1 MDPPPLSAAT
11 IITTT
16 TLKNHPDSIE
26 SSSPRSRNAETWSDE
41 NLPAVPGAKLRLMC
55 SYGGHIMPRPHDK
68 TLCYVGGDTRI
79 VVVDRHSSLKDLCA
93 RLSRTILH
101 GRPFTLKYQLP
112 NEDLDNL
119 ITVTTDEDLDNM
131 VEEYDRITAKGTA
144 SSRLRV
150 FLFFTKPEASVSM
163 GSLLDDVKSET
174 WFVDAL
180 NNSGMLNRVVSD
192 SAAGDS
198 FVNLDVG
205 GGGVS
210 ASGSSN
216 NLEALPDTSN
226 NKAKILPDV
235 VQSSPGSPMME
246 NSSSS
251 SPSFSPSLANLPPIR
266 VRVDDNSS
274 RLQQENKVA
283 GLAEEQLVQMT
294 IASGVKQDDGLVSVV
309 SSAVAAA
316 PAIPAA
322 VTMPSVGVV
331 TASDNVMNR
340 VVSEDERSDL
350 GFRKPPLPL
359 QLVQP
364 RTSGGLNLPSPDSVA
379 SDSSIA
385 SANSFSKTVYYQD
398 QVQAAQLDNKLVA
411 LPNGKSEISDQ
422 VIQVHGQQVHDSGY
436 TLPPQLDQNRQLQQ
450 QKPLVHAS
458 SHYIHHPAATGQIPV
473 SSYYQVYAPP
483 PQQQQLHPPIGQQQY
498 PVYVMPVGP
507 TQVTQPYN
515 MALQPNMGDPNVLI
529 SGRTLMPQSA
539 VTSAAY
545 KDGTPPIY
553 PTKSVSPTIPE
564 VTPSVY
570 KAPPP
575 VASNPAYA
583 PIPPNQFQ
591 PQYVGLS
598 QFHHPPQSIVVA
610 SSSTT
615 TNYGYEYGGHV
626 QDQAYYTQ
634 QQTTTAPLLPQYQS
648 MTPAA
653 AAAALKDASKQF
665 PADTIQQQNRASQ
678 PV

>member
-11 IITTT
+11 ITTH
-16 TLKNHPDSIE
+16 KNHPDSIE
-26 SSSPRSRNAETWSDE
+26 SSSPRSRNAEIWSDE

-79 VVVDRHSSLKDLCA
+79 VVVDRHSSLKDLCS

-112 NEDLDNL
+112 NEDLDSL

-131 VEEYDRITAKGTA
+131 VEEYDRITAKGAA

-192 SAAGDS
+192 TAAGDS
-198 FVNLDVG
+198 FVNLDG

-216 NLEALPDTSN
+216 NLEALPDTNN
-226 NKAKILPDV
+226 NKAKNLPDV

-274 RLQQENKVA
+274 RLQQENKVG
-283 GLAEEQLVQMT
+283 GLPEEQLVQMT
-294 IASGVKQDDGLVSVV
+294 IASGLKQDDGLVSVV
-309 SSAVAAA
+309 SSAVAA

-331 TASDNVMNR
+331 TTSDNVMNR
-340 VVSEDERSDL
+340 VLSEDERSDL

-364 RTSGGLNLPSPDSVA
+364 RTSGGLNLPSPDSVT

-422 VIQVHGQQVHDSGY
+422 VIQVHGQVQDSGY
-436 TLPPQLDQNRQLQQ
+436 PLPPQLDQNRQLQQ

-473 SSYYQVYAPP
+473 SSYYPVYAPP
-483 PQQQQLHPPIGQQQY
+483 PQQQLHPPIGQQQY

-515 MALQPNMGDPNVLI
+515 MALQHNMGDPNVLL
-529 SGRTLMPQSA
+529 SGRTLIPQSA

-598 QFHHPPQSIVVA
+598 QFHHPPQSIAVA
-610 SSSTT
+610 PSSTT

-653 AAAALKDASKQF
+653 AAAALSDASKQF